1 MENKAHYAL
10 IGTFVLLALLAI
22 IAFVA
27 WVSNAQFDQQF
38 DEYEVSFQGGVQGM
52 SQGTEVRFNG
62 LKVGDVTRLR
72 IDPNDTNAVLVD
84 IQVEAD
90 TPVDTKSVG
99 RMEPLGLTGLNYIQI
114 IPGGEGFPL
123 IKELPGKGPYRLVGE
138 ASRIDVLLGGG
149 GNVIEA
155 AQSALARANTIMS
168 QDAIADFHD
177 ILNNVNQ
184 ITRNLSDLDIDP
196 ELIERTLK
204 AITQAASDVS
214 LAADAVDVAATDFDA
229 LIKEDVKS
237 ALARAE
243 VSMGELDKALGS
255 IGTAADGTDD
265 LIRDSREAINRL
277 SNSGLTDLEE
287 TVDGIRRLV
296 VTLGRVADS
305 LERSPTQFIA
315 GEERETIEMP
325 Q

>member
-10 IGTFVLLALLAI
+10 IGTFVLVSLLAI
-22 IAFVA
+22 IGFVA
-27 WVSNAQFDQQF
+27 WVSNAQFDQQY

-84 IQVEAD
+84 IQVESN
-90 TPVDTKSVG
+90 TPVDTKSIG

-114 IPGGEGFPL
+114 VPGGEGFPL
-123 IKELPGKGPYRLVGE
+123 IKELPGRGPYRLVGE

-155 AQSALARANTIMS
+155 AQSALARVNTVMS
-168 QDAIADFHD
+168 EDAIGDFHE
-177 ILNNVNQ
+177 ILSNINQ
-184 ITRNLSDLDIDP
+184 ITGNFKDLDVDSA
-196 ELIERTLK
+196 LVERTLK
-204 AITQAASDVS
+204 AIEQAATDVS
-214 LAADAVDVAATDFDA
+214 TAALAVDVTAQDFDA
-229 LIKEDVKS
+229 LVQNDVKS

-255 IGTAADGTDD
+255 IGTAADGTGD
-265 LIRDSREAINRL
+265 LITDGRDAINRL
-277 SNSGLTDLEE
+277 SNSGLNDLEE
-287 TVDGIRRLV
+287 TIDGIRRV
-296 VTLGRVADS
+296 VESLARIAD
-305 LERSPTQFIA
+305 EIEQNPTSFIA
-315 GEERETIEMP
+315 GTEKETVELP

>member
-10 IGTFVLLALLAI
+10 IGTFVLIALFAV

-27 WVSNAQFDQQF
+27 WLSNAQLDQQF
-38 DEYEVSFQGGVQGM
+38 DEYEISFQGGVQGM

-84 IQVEAD
+84 IQVETD
-90 TPVDTKSVG
+90 TPIDTKSIG

-138 ASRIDVLLGGG
+138 ASRIEVLLGGG
-149 GNVIEA
+149 GSVIEA
-155 AQSALARANTIMS
+155 AQSALARVNTVMS
-168 QDAIADFHD
+168 EQGIADFHD
-177 ILNNVNQ
+177 ILSNISQ
-184 ITRNLSDLDIDP
+184 ITGNIRDLDVDP
-196 ELIERTLK
+196 ALIERTLV
-204 AITQAASDVS
+204 AIEQAAKDVS
-214 LAADAVDVAATDFDA
+214 VAAMAVDVTAKDFDA
-229 LIKEDVKS
+229 LVQNDVKS

-243 VSMGELDKALGS
+243 ISMGELDKALGS
-255 IGTAADGTDD
+255 IGTAADGTGD
-265 LIRDSREAINRL
+265 LITDSRDAINRL
-277 SNSGLTDLEE
+277 SNSGLTDMEE
-287 TVDGIRRLV
+287 TIDGIRRV
-296 VTLGRVADS
+296 VESLARVADS
-305 LERSPTQFIA
+305 LEQNPTAFIA
-315 GEERETIEMP
+315 GTQKETVELP